1 MWLPE
6 AWEQYKAAREA
17 LANTTGS
24 TEVIFS
30 AQSSGC
36 KKSESDKQVLLESI
50 AKGTT
55 DSGVDCFGLAWWVWF
70 GSSSSSINFIE
81 TQVVMH
87 I

>member
-30 AQSSGC
+30 AQISDLLCSGC
-36 KKSESDKQVLLESI
+36 KTSESDKQALLEKS
-50 AKGTT
+50 ARKKNESDKKRQGRRLPT
-55 DSGVDCFGLAWWVWF
+55 
-70 GSSSSSINFIE
+70 
-81 TQVVMH
+81 
-87 I
+87 

>member
-36 KKSESDKQVLLESI
+36 KTSESEKQAVLEKSALKKSESDKKRQGRRSLTNELCLKKSESY
-50 AKGTT
+50 K
-55 DSGVDCFGLAWWVWF
+55 
-70 GSSSSSINFIE
+70 
-81 TQVVMH
+81 
-87 I
+87 